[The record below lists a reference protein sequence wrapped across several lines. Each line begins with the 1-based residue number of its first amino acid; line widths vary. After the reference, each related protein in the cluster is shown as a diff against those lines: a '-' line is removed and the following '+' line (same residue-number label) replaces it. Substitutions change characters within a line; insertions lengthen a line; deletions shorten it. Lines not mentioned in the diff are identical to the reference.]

1 MKSLYVILILAAL
14 VLATF
19 VFIGCGKKKDQTHNE
34 SLNDNSLDGASPL
47 DISPG
52 ELLAKAH
59 SEKDIM
65 TWIKY
70 MENNIRNKKVI
81 WNVKVESVK
90 EVSIKGLAV
99 KYQISAND
107 NEIFIFGN
115 DEKMLALKKGEDI
128 IIEGLIQKCST
139 YEKPY
144 IEVYPAK
151 IK

>member
-1 MKSLYVILILAAL
+1 MKPLYVILILTAL

-19 VFIGCGKKKDQTHNE
+19 IFIGCGKKKGQTHNE
-34 SLNDNSLDGASPL
+34 SLSDNSIDEASPL

-52 ELLAKAH
+52 ELLAKAQ

-65 TWIKY
+65 TWMDY
-70 MENNIRNKKVI
+70 MERNIRNKRVI
-81 WNVKVESVK
+81 WKVKVESVK

-115 DEKMLALKKGEDI
+115 DEKMLALKKGDDVK
-128 IIEGLIQKCST
+128 IEGLIQKCST
-139 YEKPY
+139 SEKPF